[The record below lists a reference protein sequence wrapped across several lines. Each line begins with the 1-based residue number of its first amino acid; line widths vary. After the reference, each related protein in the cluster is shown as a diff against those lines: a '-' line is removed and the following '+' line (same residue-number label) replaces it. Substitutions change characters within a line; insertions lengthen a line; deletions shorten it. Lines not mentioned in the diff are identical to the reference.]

1 MATEV
6 MPVPRGAVTDEG
18 SPVLS
23 NGVHEWRHATRNHM
37 IAGRIAMGDGPE
49 HSGSPLGLSPDQQ
62 LPFAGLRQVA
72 AIPGVLAIDMP
83 VIDGDTVRPPK
94 IGKYQA

>member
-1 MATEV
+1 
-6 MPVPRGAVTDEG
+6 
-18 SPVLS
+18 
-23 NGVHEWRHATRNHM
+23 M
-37 IAGRIAMGDGPE
+37 IAGRIAMGDAP
-49 HSGSPLGLSPDQQ
+49 STPGSPLGLSPEQQ
-62 LPFAGLRQVA
+62 LPLAGLRQVA